1 LIQGWHWFTLPGPQ
15 ARLLSAI
22 LQANKTYIRR
32 GNAMNRILKNT
43 AVALLALGLGS
54 SVLALPADFDA
65 KLQAESRPQAD
76 KDRDAARKPRETM
89 EALGVQEGW
98 TVVDVSAGGG
108 WFTRV
113 ISAAVGPTGKVLAQF
128 GTRPLQNNNG
138 QAQRDMAA
146 QLGNVEPVFAEMADI
161 QPGIADAAVTAL
173 NFHDAYNFR
182 GEEGAQAF
190 LKDIYNVL
198 KPGGVAVIIDH
209 EGDEGA
215 DNANLHRIPVST
227 TREQIRKAGFEIVRE
242 TDILDNPEDD
252 HTLPSADP
260 ALERA
265 TDQFMFIVRRP
276 G

>member
-1 LIQGWHWFTLPGPQ
+1 M
-15 ARLLSAI
+15 
-22 LQANKTYIRR
+22 NKL
-32 GNAMNRILKNT
+32 LKNT
-43 AVALLALGLGS
+43 GIALLALGMGS
-54 SVLALPADFDA
+54 VVLALPADFDA

-76 KDRDAARKPRETM
+76 KDRDEARKPRETM

-113 ISAAVGPTGKVLAQF
+113 ISAAVGPNGKVLSQVGA
-128 GTRPLQNNNG
+128 RALQNNNG

-146 QLGNVEPVFAEMADI
+146 ELGNVEPVFADMAEI
-161 QPGIADAAVTAL
+161 EPNVADAAVTAL

-209 EGDEGA
+209 EGNVGL
-215 DNANLHRIPVST
+215 DNADLHRLPPSIA
-227 TREQIRKAGFEIVRE
+227 REQIEKAGFEIVRQ
-242 TDILDNPEDD
+242 TDILDNPADD
-252 HTLPSADP
+252 HTLSVRDPS
-260 ALERA
+260 LERA
-265 TDQFMFIVRRP
+265 TDQFMFIVRKP